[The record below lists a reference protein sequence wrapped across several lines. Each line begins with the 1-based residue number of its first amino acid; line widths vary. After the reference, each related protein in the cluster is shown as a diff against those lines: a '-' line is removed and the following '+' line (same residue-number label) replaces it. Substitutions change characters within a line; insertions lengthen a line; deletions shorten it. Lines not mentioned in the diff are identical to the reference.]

1 MTMKKMSQKI
11 TEETQEKRKRS
22 TSGRISPVRII
33 LFILL
38 LLIGLGVLLYPTIS
52 NLWNERLH
60 QKMIGSYE
68 EELAELPDERKN
80 ELLEEAREYNR
91 QHKQNVIM
99 DAFGD
104 ENDYVLTH
112 PYDTMLAVDDS
123 GMMCYLEIP
132 RISEKMVV
140 FHGIS
145 AKVLEKGVGHIE
157 GTSLPVGGESTHSVM
172 SAHRGLPSAKLFTDL
187 DTMVVGD
194 QFYIHVLD
202 EHLAY
207 EVDEINVVLPE
218 EVSLLDIVPGEDL
231 CTLVTC
237 TPYGVN
243 THRLLVRGHR
253 VPYVPPEEPTKTLW
267 EKMSELKFAIITLL
281 VVLLIADIA
290 FIVFRLRKRKKKE
303 DDQNELPEQ

>member
-1 MTMKKMSQKI
+1 
-11 TEETQEKRKRS
+11 
-22 TSGRISPVRII
+22 
-33 LFILL
+33 
-38 LLIGLGVLLYPTIS
+38 
-52 NLWNERLH
+52 
-60 QKMIGSYE
+60 MIGSYE
-68 EELAELPDERKN
+68 EEVAELPDEKKN
-80 ELLEEAREYNR
+80 ELLEEAREYNK
-91 QHKQNVIM
+91 QHTQNVIM

-112 PYDTMLAVDDS
+112 PYDTLLAVDDS

-132 RISEKMVV
+132 RIGEKMVV

-218 EVSLLDIVPGEDL
+218 EVSLLDIVPGKDL

>member
-1 MTMKKMSQKI
+1 MSKG
-11 TEETQEKRKRS
+11 TKRRQS
-22 TSGRISPVRII
+22 TSGRISVVRLI
-33 LFILL
+33 LIILL
-38 LLIGLGVLLYPTIS
+38 LLIGIGILLYPTIS

-60 QKMIGSYE
+60 AKLIGTYE
-68 EELAELPDERKN
+68 EEVAKLYDEKKS
-80 ELLEEAREYNR
+80 ELLQQAYEYNA
-91 QHKQNVIM
+91 QHDRNVIM
-99 DAFGD
+99 DAFD
-104 ENDYVLTH
+104 ENNEYVLTH
-112 PYDTMLAVDDS
+112 PYDTMLAIDDS

-132 RISEKMVV
+132 KISEKMVV

-157 GTSLPVGGESTHSVM
+157 GTSLPVGGESTHTVM

-187 DTMVVGD
+187 DQMAVGD

-207 EVDEINVVLPE
+207 EVDQINVVLPE

-231 CTLVTC
+231 ATLVTC

-267 EKMSELKFAIITLL
+267 ERMSELKFAIVTLL
-281 VVLLIADIA
+281 AVLLITDVI
-290 FIVFRLRKRKKKE
+290 FIVFRIRRKKKKK
-303 DDQNELPEQ
+303 DD

>member
-1 MTMKKMSQKI
+1 MSNKI
-11 TEETQEKRKRS
+11 
-22 TSGRISPVRII
+22 RII

-38 LLIGLGVLLYPTIS
+38 MLIGAGILLYPTIS
-52 NLWNERLH
+52 NLWNEYLH
-60 QKMIGSYE
+60 HKLISGYTE
-68 EELAELPDERKN
+68 EVEVLSPEVKS

-91 QHKQNVIM
+91 QHKVNTIM

-104 ENDYVLTH
+104 ENEYVLTH
-112 PYDTMLAVDDS
+112 PYDTMLAVDDT

-132 RISEKMVV
+132 RIKEKMVV

-157 GTSLPVGGESTHSVM
+157 GTSLPVGGESTHTVM

-187 DTMVVGD
+187 DQIVVGD
-194 QFYIHVLD
+194 QFYVHVLD

-207 EVDEINVVLPE
+207 EVDQINTVLPE
-218 EVSLLDIVPGEDL
+218 ETSLLDIEPGQDL
-231 CTLVTC
+231 ATLVTC

-253 VPYVPPEEPTKTLW
+253 VPYVPPEEPTETIWDKL
-267 EKMSELKFAIITLL
+267 SQLQFAIITLIL
-281 VVLLIADIA
+281 ALQAALIVYI
-290 FIVFRLRKRKKKE
+290 IFRIRRKKKT
-303 DDQNELPEQ
+303 

>member
-1 MTMKKMSQKI
+1 MSRKRT
-11 TEETQEKRKRS
+11 TEKERTRS
-22 TSGRISPVRII
+22 TSSRISPVRII

-68 EELAELPDERKN
+68 EEVAELPDEKKN
-80 ELLEEAREYNR
+80 ELLEEAREYNA

-132 RISEKMVV
+132 RIGEKMVV

>member
-1 MTMKKMSQKI
+1 MSRKRTTEKKR
-11 TEETQEKRKRS
+11 TRS

-68 EELAELPDERKN
+68 EEVAELPDEKKN
-80 ELLEEAREYNR
+80 ELLEEAREYNK
-91 QHKQNVIM
+91 HHTQNVIM

-104 ENDYVLTH
+104 ENNYVLTH

-132 RISEKMVV
+132 RIGEKMVV

-207 EVDEINVVLPE
+207 EVDEINVVLPK

>member
-1 MTMKKMSQKI
+1 MSNKI
-11 TEETQEKRKRS
+11 
-22 TSGRISPVRII
+22 RII

-38 LLIGLGVLLYPTIS
+38 MLIGAGILLYPTIS
-52 NLWNERLH
+52 NLWNEYLH
-60 QKMIGSYE
+60 HKLISGYTE
-68 EELAELPDERKN
+68 EVEELSPEVKS

-91 QHKQNVIM
+91 QHKTNTIM

-104 ENDYVLTH
+104 ENEYVLTH
-112 PYDTMLAVDDS
+112 PYDTMLAVDDT

-132 RISEKMVV
+132 RIKEKMVV

-157 GTSLPVGGESTHSVM
+157 GTSLPVGGESTHTVM

-187 DTMVVGD
+187 DQIVVGD
-194 QFYIHVLD
+194 QFYVHVLD

-207 EVDEINVVLPE
+207 EVDQINTVLPE
-218 EVSLLDIVPGEDL
+218 ETSLLDIEPGQDL
-231 CTLVTC
+231 ATLVTC

-253 VPYVPPEEPTKTLW
+253 VPYVPPEEPTETIWDRL
-267 EKMSELKFAIITLL
+267 SRLQFAIITL
-281 VVLLIADIA
+281 VLALQAALIAYI
-290 FIVFRLRKRKKKE
+290 IFRIRRKKKKT
-303 DDQNELPEQ
+303 

>member
-1 MTMKKMSQKI
+1 MSRKRTTEKK
-11 TEETQEKRKRS
+11 RRRS
-22 TSGRISPVRII
+22 TSDRISPTRVI

-52 NLWNERLH
+52 NLWNQRF
-60 QKMIGSYE
+60 QSKMIGTYE
-68 EELAELPDERKN
+68 TEVAELPDERKN

-132 RISEKMVV
+132 RIGEKMVV

-218 EVSLLDIVPGEDL
+218 EVSLLDIVPGKDL

>member
-1 MTMKKMSQKI
+1 MSRKRTTEKKR
-11 TEETQEKRKRS
+11 TRS
-22 TSGRISPVRII
+22 TSSRISPVRII

-68 EELAELPDERKN
+68 EEVAELPDEKKN
-80 ELLEEAREYNR
+80 ELLEEAREYNK
-91 QHKQNVIM
+91 QHTQNVIM

-112 PYDTMLAVDDS
+112 PYDTLLAVDDS

-132 RISEKMVV
+132 RIGEKMVV

-218 EVSLLDIVPGEDL
+218 EVSLLDIVPGKDL